1 MPGINP
7 QTYCTASGSMNIGI
21 YAPIRKPIAVE
32 NMVITLAIV
41 ASRFT
46 NEHINTV
53 KSTPFTVANINTPIT
68 VNTAVT
74 VIMSSPRTARYI
86 KQTTRNTM
94 QTVNVMIKFARK

>member
-1 MPGINP
+1 M
-7 QTYCTASGSMNIGI
+7 
-21 YAPIRKPIAVE
+21 RKPIAVE

-68 VNTAVT
+68 VSTAVT

-86 KQTTRNTM
+86 KQATRNTM